1 MAIDS
6 PDRSGVGFLDT
17 VLRENN
23 EQRVRQPQQE
33 IGTGHAHNGWGLT
46 GPFDM
51 LGFIGEIT
59 SELGQKQ
66 MDLTNGISDFIGPTT
81 SPAMDNDTNGTA
93 SKQQTPGISPPIQIP
108 SEKGPETAELSRE
121 AQATYEEQLL
131 VGIEAPP
138 TIFGPVNVEWKY
150 VWPAL
155 LTRSLDFNPLVN
167 AIYCYADVHKAMM
180 EGKRWK
186 LAPTYYRQASS
197 EIQECILGDVE
208 EATLKKVFSAVF
220 LLMLSELLSTSEL
233 CCPATSFL
241 HSAYLLL
248 QRFRGQTKSWGGLG
262 YLMVSWVS
270 LLDVKALI
278 AGRDGDPLIELG
290 QLSGASTG
298 CGSGSTAT
306 KEPDDRSLAKPGYLI
321 YEAITGPVFRF
332 FVQSTQVIRRIVCID
347 LHHRSRGTLS
357 DEFEVLQIAHKV
369 GADLETLWN
378 HRPRVLDIYD
388 RPEELFDKL
397 NPHIAIEVCQT
408 FKQYVANFLASF
420 IYLHRVAFAIYPR
433 TDRVHGAVDKIIQL
447 AGSSQQQQQQQQQD
461 HQEQGL
467 LPMSFVWPLFVAG
480 LEGSLEQR
488 RWIIQEMQRMVEDA
502 RAPQL
507 RHPNAAQALTLL
519 EEMTRRQD
527 ESRTGADSRC
537 VRRELFVNS
546 FVMI

>member
-6 PDRSGVGFLDT
+6 PDRSGVNFLDT

-23 EQRVRQPQQE
+23 GQHGQQPQQE
-33 IGTGHAHNGWGLT
+33 IGTGRTHNGSELT

-51 LGFIGEIT
+51 LGFIGGIT

-66 MDLTNGISDFIGPTT
+66 MDLTNRISDFIGPTT
-81 SPAMDNDTNGTA
+81 SPAMDDNMNGTV
-93 SKQQTPGISPPIQIP
+93 SKQQTPGISPPIQAT
-108 SEKGPETAELSRE
+108 SENGPEAAAELQRE
-121 AQATYEEQLL
+121 PQAVYEEQLL
-131 VGIEAPP
+131 LGIETPP
-138 TIFGPVNVEWKY
+138 TIFGPVIVEWKY

-155 LTRSLDFNPLVN
+155 LTQSLDFNPLVN

-220 LLMLSELLSTSEL
+220 LLMLSELLSTSAI
-233 CCPATSFL
+233 CCPGTSFL
-241 HSAYLLL
+241 HSSYLLL

-290 QLSGASTG
+290 QLSGSGTG
-298 CGSGSTAT
+298 CGSGSTDI
-306 KEPDDRSLAKPGYLI
+306 KETDDRSLLEKPGYLI

-332 FVQSTQVIRRIVCID
+332 FVQATQVIRRIVCID

-357 DEFEVLQIAHKV
+357 DEFEVLQIAHEV
-369 GADLETLWN
+369 GADLEALWN

-388 RPEELFDKL
+388 RPEELFDTL
-397 NPHIAIEVCQT
+397 NPHLAIEVCQI
-408 FKQYVANFLASF
+408 FKQYMANFLASF

-447 AGSSQQQQQQQQQD
+447 ADSSQQQQQED
-461 HQEQGL
+461 HQKHGL
-467 LPMSFVWPLFVAG
+467 LPMSFIWPLFVAG

-488 RWIIQEMQRMVEDA
+488 RWIIQEMQRVIEDA
-502 RAPQL
+502 GAPQL
-507 RHPNAAQALTLL
+507 RHPNAVQALTLL
-519 EEMTRRQD
+519 KEMTRRQD
-527 ESRTGADSRC
+527 ESRTRTDSRC
-537 VRRELFVNS
+537 VRRELFVDS